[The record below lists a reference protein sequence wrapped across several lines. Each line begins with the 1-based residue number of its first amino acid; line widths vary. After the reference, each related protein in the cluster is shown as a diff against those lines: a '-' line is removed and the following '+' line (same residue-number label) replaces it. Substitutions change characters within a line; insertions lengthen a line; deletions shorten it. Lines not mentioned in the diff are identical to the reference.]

1 MSSDDRPNKAELY
14 GRFEQGED
22 RRRRREDRGDR
33 LYMRAAHKALDIS
46 DDEDETMNTIDAR
59 RFGLGWKEIAAVGGL
74 GALGLGI
81 HAVSSD
87 RPILPTPPPAI
98 VAPADPQIVERVSRT
113 IVATEAELYFVD

>member
-22 RRRRREDRGDR
+22 RRRRRADRGDR

-74 GALGLGI
+74 GAVGLGI
-81 HAVSSD
+81 HAVGSD
-87 RPILPTPPPAI
+87 RPILPPPPPAI
-98 VAPADPQIVERVSRT
+98 VAPADPAIVEQVTGT
-113 IVATEAELYFVD
+113 IVSPEAELYFVD